1 MVGLIEGSR
10 LGIRAFEE
18 SERVELRSNF
28 TESDVQAVILAAY
41 RQVMGNEHLMR
52 RERLTSAESL
62 LRQGEITVRD
72 FVRAIALS
80 ELYRKKFFYG
90 NSQTRFIELNY
101 KHLLGRAP
109 LDESEIAFH
118 VDLYNDEGFEAEIS
132 SYVDSPEYSESFGDS
147 VVPYYR
153 GFSTTGRG
161 QRTTGFNRMFQL
173 YRGYANSDRA
183 QNQKQAR
190 LTWDIARNT
199 SSPIEAPGG
208 KQTLTGTNGGD
219 RGQLYRV
226 VVVQKPTRS
235 GPQMRRAT
243 AEYTV
248 PYEQLSAQLQRV
260 NRMGGRVISVTPA

>member
-1 MVGLIEGSR
+1 MVGLMEGSR

-18 SERVELRSNF
+18 SERVELRPNF

-41 RQVMGNEHLMR
+41 RQVMGNEHLMQ
-52 RERLTSAESL
+52 RERLESAESL
-62 LRQGEITVRD
+62 LRRGEITVRD

-109 LDESEIAFH
+109 FDGSEIAFH
-118 VDLYNDEGFEAEIS
+118 VDLYTDEGYEAEIN
-132 SYVDSPEYSESFGDS
+132 SYIDSQEYTDSFGEN

-153 GFSTTGRG
+153 EFVTTGRG

-199 SSPIEAPGG
+199 ASAIEAPGG
-208 KQTLTGTNGGD
+208 RRNLTGTNGGD
-219 RGQLYRV
+219 RGQIYRV
-226 VVVQKPTRS
+226 VVVQKPTGS
-235 GPQMRRAT
+235 EPQMRKAT
-243 AEYTV
+243 TEYTV
-248 PYEQLSAQLQRV
+248 AYEQLSAQLQRV
-260 NRMGGRVISVTPA
+260 NRMGGRIISVTPA